1 MELWRCWK
9 EGVVVTSQALITTI
23 IEALRVAEK
32 SKSIQILYVNLR
44 WKFQSSACTYCD
56 RDGLEYTCPQK
67 SRTEYLLD

>member
-1 MELWRCWK
+1 M
-9 EGVVVTSQALITTI
+9 TSQAIITTI

-44 WKFQSSACTYCD
+44 WKFLSSVCTDCD

-67 SRTEYLLD
+67 KKDRVSA